1 MPILSFL
8 QIYMCYYLKNHWEE
22 QRLPLNMKDG
32 KYNYMFKNKM
42 IHDFDEDHEIM
53 GGPPKFE
60 IWDQNAKLYDFVK
73 VF

>member
-1 MPILSFL
+1 
-8 QIYMCYYLKNHWEE
+8 
-22 QRLPLNMKDG
+22 MKDG

-60 IWDQNAKLYDFVK
+60 IWD
-73 VF
+73 